1 MHSRMKS
8 TARTPRKLAR
18 ARSTL
23 FSTTAQNDRSR
34 RAPKTRSSQEERPEN
49 YPSDATR
56 LRDMN
61 TAHAGTARLL
71 KRSTFCFGV
80 PMLVNS
86 TYYHVM
92 EIKQKGRQRSAQK
105 GTLMMPLM
113 DSDECSQKENNNNNT
128 CTQTSKA
135 HECRK
140 LHRKVLTRNEK

>member
-23 FSTTAQNDRSR
+23 FSTTAQNDRSW

-56 LRDMN
+56 MRDMN

-86 TYYHVM
+86 TYYHVL
-92 EIKQKGRQRSAQK
+92 EIKQRTGR
-105 GTLMMPLM
+105 GV
-113 DSDECSQKENNNNNT
+113 
-128 CTQTSKA
+128 
-135 HECRK
+135 
-140 LHRKVLTRNEK
+140 HRKGL